1 LVCFP
6 SPHFISM
13 ASPYEVEVKL
23 NSANNLKNVNWRNG
37 PNRPYVVVWVDP
49 TQKRSTNVDESGD
62 TQPKWD
68 EKLLIPLPP
77 SSSINNSVLFIDV
90 LHSEPNDKPL
100 IIGSTQLPLD
110 TVETE
115 DGSRGNRTLTLR
127 RPSGRPQGTIDI
139 KVIVKNTGYCAPYGV
154 PPPPYGNPYGAPPAP
169 YGNSYGTGVS
179 VTYGNPYNVAPPPLG
194 YPVVAPTPTSYG
206 YSQSTQQGLGSGPSV
221 NVTVGGSTAPEK
233 NNQSY
238 GYGQGGQQG
247 SGYGQSGP
255 TVNVT
260 VGGVAPEKNNA
271 PQSFGYGQSGLQGNG
286 YGQSGSTVNVTVGK
300 EVQQEKKSS
309 KFGLGTG
316 LVMGA
321 VVGGLGALALEKGID
336 AVEDKIA
343 DRVIEKQE
351 IDDYYEEY
359 YNEY

>member
-1 LVCFP
+1 
-6 SPHFISM
+6 M
-13 ASPYEVEVKL
+13 ASSFEVEVKL
-23 NSANNLKNVNWRNG
+23 HSAKNLKNVNWRNG
-37 PNRPYVVVWVDP
+37 PNRPYAVVWVDP

-77 SSSINNSVLFIDV
+77 SASINNSVLFIDV

-100 IIGSTQLPLD
+100 IIGSTRLPLD
-110 TVETE
+110 KVETE
-115 DGSRGNRTLTLR
+115 DGSRGSRTLELR

-154 PPPPYGNPYGAPPAP
+154 PPPYGAPYGAPPSP

-194 YPVVAPTPTSYG
+194 YPVVAPTYG
-206 YSQSTQQGLGSGPSV
+206 YNQSTQHGLGSGPSV
-221 NVTVGGSTAPEK
+221 NVTVGGTAAPEK

-238 GYGQGGQQG
+238 GYGQGGQ
-247 SGYGQSGP
+247 QSGP

-271 PQSFGYGQSGLQGNG
+271 PQSFGYGQSGPQGSG
-286 YGQSGSTVNVTVGK
+286 YGQSGSTVNVIVGK

-321 VVGGLGALALEKGID
+321 VVGGIGALALEKGID
-336 AVEDKIA
+336 AIEDKIA
-343 DRVIEKQE
+343 DRVVEKQE